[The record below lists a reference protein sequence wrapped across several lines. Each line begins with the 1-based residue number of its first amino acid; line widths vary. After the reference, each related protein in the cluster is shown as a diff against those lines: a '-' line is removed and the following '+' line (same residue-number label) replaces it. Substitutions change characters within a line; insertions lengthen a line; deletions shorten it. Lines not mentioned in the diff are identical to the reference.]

1 MFDLVAERNW
11 SSRAEEMECEETAR
25 YPSREA
31 LGGGS
36 GQEIDPSNCPP
47 AHSALLPDTC
57 IDLTGRYG
65 HRFAALLSTP
75 ALFTSLCLQTKAV
88 QHRLHLMGALLLL
101 PCYHP
106 PSPPVPQ
113 PLLWVSSRY
122 EPSGGAG
129 GLISGTILGPAQTC
143 WHTSPMSGGDGE
155 AKSSQQRRINTL

>member
-1 MFDLVAERNW
+1 
-11 SSRAEEMECEETAR
+11 MECEETAR

-88 QHRLHLMGALLLL
+88 QHRLHLMGALLFL

-129 GLISGTILGPAQTC
+129 GLISGSIRRPSPNLLAHFSHVWRRWGSQKFTAATDQ
-143 WHTSPMSGGDGE
+143 HTLTKG
-155 AKSSQQRRINTL
+155 T